1 MFRMWIKS
9 RHALFKPSAQMSP
22 GLRNFLWPAFD
33 FDAKWIFT
41 HIFTDQ
47 LQLFLLE
54 LLHNQQGYINCSWWP
69 LIGLLRLYNLICS
82 CMLSLSLVL
91 FDLLKKIWL
100 ILWSCSSLKL

>member
-9 RHALFKPSAQMSP
+9 RHALFKPTAQMSP

-47 LQLFLLE
+47 LQPFLLE
-54 LLHNQQGYINCSWWP
+54 LLHNFLWHAWNCVLALNINKV
-69 LIGLLRLYNLICS
+69 I
-82 CMLSLSLVL
+82 
-91 FDLLKKIWL
+91 
-100 ILWSCSSLKL
+100 